1 MESRKD
7 KIEYVKVGHLGLGDV
22 GLSFGDVNG
31 GREGNDGGS
40 DGNGGEVL

>member
-22 GLSFGDVNG
+22 GLSFGDVDG
-31 GREGNDGGS
+31 GSEGNDGCNE
-40 DGNGGEVL
+40 GNGGDVR